1 MKEVK
6 SCCVYDK
13 VDRAGGG
20 LLPPMCCG
28 QDQAEDRANIVKYIP
43 LLATRS
49 LMGGLHLNCYWLEI
63 DIYIY
68 TLYLIP
74 VNKAL

>member
-1 MKEVK
+1 M
-6 SCCVYDK
+6 CIDK

-43 LLATRS
+43 LLATRF

>member
-1 MKEVK
+1 M
-6 SCCVYDK
+6 CIDK

-63 DIYIY
+63 DIY